1 MPFSFSN
8 ISSAAL
14 IIMLICLTLAE
25 LIKYLKKHVH
35 HSKKQVGSNTIG
47 K

>member
-8 ISSAAL
+8 IGSTAIL
-14 IIMLICLTLAE
+14 LMVLCLSVAE
-25 LIKYLKKHVH
+25 LVKYLKKHYS
-35 HSKKQVGSNTIG
+35 HSG

>member
-8 ISSAAL
+8 IGTTAIL
-14 IIMLICLTLAE
+14 LMVLCLSVAE
-25 LIKYLKKHVH
+25 LVKYLKKHYS
-35 HSKKQVGSNTIG
+35 HSG

>member
-8 ISSAAL
+8 IGSTAIL
-14 IIMLICLTLAE
+14 LMVLCLSIAE
-25 LIKYLKKHVH
+25 LVKYLKKHYS
-35 HSKKQVGSNTIG
+35 HSG

>member
-8 ISSAAL
+8 ISSTAL
-14 IIMLICLTLAE
+14 IVMLLCLSVAE
-25 LIKYLKKHVH
+25 GIKYLKKHAH

>member
-8 ISSAAL
+8 IGSTAL
-14 IIMLICLTLAE
+14 LLMIGCLTIAE
-25 LIKYLKKHVH
+25 LVKYV
-35 HSKKQVGSNTIG
+35 KKQHHRLE

>member
-8 ISSAAL
+8 IGTTAIL
-14 IIMLICLTLAE
+14 LMVLCLSLAE
-25 LIKYLKKHVH
+25 LIKYLKKHYS
-35 HSKKQVGSNTIG
+35 HSG

>member
-8 ISSAAL
+8 IGTTAIL
-14 IIMLICLTLAE
+14 LMVLCLSVVE
-25 LIKYLKKHVH
+25 LVKYLKKHYS
-35 HSKKQVGSNTIG
+35 HSG

>member
-8 ISSAAL
+8 IGSTAIL
-14 IIMLICLTLAE
+14 LMVLCLSVTE
-25 LIKYLKKHVH
+25 LVKYLKKHYS
-35 HSKKQVGSNTIG
+35 HSG